1 MGTKAHIQPTLLP
14 LISSRWMVE
23 KFTYLLL
30 IYLTTALSKNHQ
42 HLTFEFKNSFVR
54 LIPCIDHVH

>member
-1 MGTKAHIQPTLLP
+1 MGTKAHIQLTLLP

-42 HLTFEFKNSFVR
+42 HFD
-54 LIPCIDHVH
+54 I